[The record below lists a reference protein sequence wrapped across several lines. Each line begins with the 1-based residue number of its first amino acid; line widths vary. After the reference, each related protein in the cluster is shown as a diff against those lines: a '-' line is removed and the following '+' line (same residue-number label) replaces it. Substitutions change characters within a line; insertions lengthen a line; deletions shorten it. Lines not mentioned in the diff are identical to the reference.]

1 MPEPLPDQPGEVY
14 RDVNS
19 GPGATTLLTDSPF
32 GVYQEAADEVSRTEG
47 EAVGGKPK
55 RGLEIGFWLAV
66 IWIVALAFCAIF
78 ANHLPFVQSYSKPN
92 VTALK
97 KPPSGAHWFGT
108 DTLGR
113 DVFSR
118 SIYGARL
125 SLTIAGLSIV
135 IGLFFGGLLGL
146 ISGFYRRKVDSV
158 ISTGTDIML
167 AFPALILALAIVT
180 FRGRS
185 AQNVIIALSI
195 LSIPPLTRIVRA
207 STLVYAEREFV
218 VAARSLGAKTKRVLF
233 REILPNVV
241 PSMLS
246 FALTGLAVL
255 IIAEGALAF
264 LGQSVPPPIPTWG
277 KLIEDGRKNLADAW
291 WISLLPAAMMFLTIL
306 AFNLMGDVLAKR
318 FDIRE
323 NLL

>member
-1 MPEPLPDQPGEVY
+1 MPEPLPDRPGEVY
-14 RDVNS
+14 QDVNS
-19 GPGATTLLTDSPF
+19 GPGTSTLFTDSPF

-47 EAVGGKPK
+47 EVVTRKPK
-55 RGLEIGFWLAV
+55 RSLEIGFWIAV
-66 IWIVALAFCAIF
+66 TWVVVLVFCAIF
-78 ANHLPFVQSYSKPN
+78 ADYLPFVQSYEKIN

-97 KPPSGAHWFGT
+97 QAPSGEHWFGT
-108 DTLGR
+108 DSLGR
-113 DVFSR
+113 DIFSR

-125 SLTIAGLSIV
+125 SLAIAGTAAV
-135 IGLFFGGLLGL
+135 IGLFFGGLFGL
-146 ISGFYRRKVDSV
+146 MAGFYRRKADSV

-167 AFPALILALAIVT
+167 AFPPLILALSIVT

-185 AQNVIIALSI
+185 ATNVIFALSI
-195 LSIPPLTRIVRA
+195 LSIPPLIRIVRA
-207 STLVYAEREFV
+207 STLVYAGREFV
-218 VAARSLGAKTKRVLF
+218 VASRSLGAKTKRVLF

-241 PSMLS
+241 PAMVS
-246 FALTGLAVL
+246 FGLTLLAVL

-277 KLIEDGRKNLADAW
+277 KLIEDGRKELATAW
-291 WISLLPAAMMFLTIL
+291 WISLLPAAMMFITIL
-306 AFNLMGDVLAKR
+306 SFNLMGDVLAKR

>member
-19 GPGATTLLTDSPF
+19 GPGASTLLTDSPF
-32 GVYQEAADEVSRTEG
+32 GVYQEATDEVSRTEG

-55 RGLEIGFWLAV
+55 RTLEIGFWLAV

-78 ANHLPFVQSYSKPN
+78 ADWLPFVKSYEALD
-92 VTALK
+92 VRALK
-97 KPPSGAHWFGT
+97 KPPSGDHWFGT
-108 DTLGR
+108 DALGR

-118 SIYGARL
+118 SVYGARL

-135 IGLFFGGLLGL
+135 IGLFFGGLFGL

-158 ISTGTDIML
+158 ISTATDIML

-185 AQNVIIALSI
+185 AQNVILALSI

-218 VAARSLGAKTKRVLF
+218 VAARSLGAKTRRVLF

-291 WISLLPAAMMFLTIL
+291 WISLMPAAMMFLTIL